1 MARIEGKLAKW
12 NDDRGFGFIE
22 PTHGGDEV
30 FVHISALPRDGRRPM
45 NGETLL
51 FEVQTDAQ
59 GRKRAASVERPGRVA
74 SPAYETRRPSA
85 SRSTERQGTGLFG
98 YLSLIAIVG
107 LGGYLIYGQI
117 DAHLV
122 QRINGTAPV
131 NSGSSANA
139 NFRCDGRQHCSEMT
153 SCDEATFFNKNCP
166 DTKMDGDNDGVP
178 CEQQCSAF

>member
-1 MARIEGKLAKW
+1 MTRIKGRLAKW

-22 PTHGGDEV
+22 PTHGGDHV

-59 GRKRAASVERPGRVA
+59 GRKRAVSVERPGRVV
-74 SPAYETRRPSA
+74 SPAHEARRPSS
-85 SRSTERQGTGLFG
+85 SRSPERQGTGLFG
-98 YLSLIAIVG
+98 YLLLFAGVG
-107 LGGYLIYGQI
+107 FGGYLLYGQI

-131 NSGSSANA
+131 KSGASA
-139 NFRCDGRQHCSEMT
+139 NFRCDGRQHCSQMT
-153 SCDEATFFNKNCP
+153 SCDEATFFIENCP

>member
-51 FEVQTDAQ
+51 FEVQIDTQ
-59 GRKRAASVERPGRVA
+59 GRKRSVSVERPGRVV
-74 SPAYETRRPSA
+74 SPAYEARRPSS
-85 SRSTERQGTGLFG
+85 SRSPERQGTSLFG
-98 YLSLIAIVG
+98 YLLLFAAVG

-117 DAHLV
+117 DTHLV
-122 QRINGTAPV
+122 QRINGTAPPAP
-131 NSGSSANA
+131 SA
-139 NFRCDGRQHCSEMT
+139 NFRCDGRQHCSQMT
-153 SCDEATFFNKNCP
+153 SCDEATFFIKNCP
-166 DTKMDGDNDGVP
+166 DTKMDGDHDGVP
-178 CEQQCSAF
+178 CEEQWCSF

>member
-22 PTHGGDEV
+22 PTQGGGEV

-59 GRKRAASVERPGRVA
+59 GRKRAVSVERPGRIA
-74 SPAYETRRPSA
+74 SPAHETRRSLA

-122 QRINGTAPV
+122 QRINGTAPAAP
-131 NSGSSANA
+131 SAD
-139 NFRCDGRQHCSEMT
+139 FRCDGRQHCSQMT
-153 SCDEATFFNKNCP
+153 SCDEATFFIKNCP
-166 DTKMDGDNDGVP
+166 DTKMDGDRDGVP
-178 CEQQCSAF
+178 CEEQWCSF